1 MPMHERIIPYLERA
15 GLYHLARLNSQWFW
29 LDEPLVSAFVE
40 RWRPETHTFHMPFGE
55 CTVTLQDVAFQLGLP
70 VDGEAV
76 SGCLGFHERFR
87 VLPPDASEETVRIYA
102 RAYIM
107 MLLSTQLFGDKSA
120 NWVHIRWLPFAAN
133 LDGMGRYSWGSAALA
148 WLYRCMCRVANRNVT
163 NLAGPLQLLQS
174 WIFWRFP
181 SLRPAGFEVFSFL
194 LASSALD
201 VLAVVHPEILTDEH
215 SRMWRAVTALI
226 YFAVIEWHQVD
237 RVVPQL
243 GGVQHIP
250 EDALNVD
257 WLHAKDGRG
266 GDRWFPHYYQK
277 WHEHWENR
285 LDAVISIERVADPGP
300 SADYLD
306 WWYGEAQRFLSPGA
320 AFADPRGTQIPPEA
334 YQRGSSQVPR
344 RSQLPDMPDNR
355 RVERHRR
362 VGTRDTGREW
372 RWLHDAMQEDDAGGD
387 ARAEVDHR
395 VRRAN
400 ARRGRTPDDTQHAG
414 GVSGTAATEAGGDT
428 FTSRAYSQMPEF
440 TPTMTMDLD
449 DQLVSPRFYADFA
462 ELIGNDAGTSNVQ
475 FGGQSYQQQ
484 MPDVQME
491 TGAYQPHMTE
501 MHSQPHDYQG
511 QYGVDLNVPA
521 GSPLDTWFTMGGTPQ
536 SAFGLDPP
544 RDDVGQEAAR
554 PTRVR
559 RPARCGTGSH
569 LLGDFHDVARD
580 DRDG

>member
-1 MPMHERIIPYLERA
+1 M
-15 GLYHLARLNSQWFW
+15 
-29 LDEPLVSAFVE
+29 
-40 RWRPETHTFHMPFGE
+40 
-55 CTVTLQDVAFQLGLP
+55 TVHFTW
-70 VDGEAV
+70 
-76 SGCLGFHERFR
+76 FHERFR

-120 NWVHIRWLPFAAN
+120 NRVHIRWLPFVAN
-133 LDGMGRYSWGSAALA
+133 LDGMRRYSWGSAALA

-181 SLRPAGFEVFSFL
+181 SLRPAGFEVFSFP
-194 LASSALD
+194 LASRWSAYLPPNDGKEQRVIRYRLALD
-201 VLAVVHPEILTDEH
+201 RLTARDVILDEFLNFRLCG
-215 SRMWRAVTALI
+215 SPT
-226 YFAVIEWHQVD
+226 
-237 RVVPQL
+237 PQ

-266 GDRWFPHYYQK
+266 GDRWFPHYYRK

-285 LDAVISIERVADPGP
+285 LDAVISVERVADPGP

-306 WWYGEAQRFLSPGA
+306 WWYREAQRFLSPGA

-355 RVERHRR
+355 RVERRRR

-387 ARAEVDHR
+387 ARDEVDHR
-395 VRRAN
+395 VCRAN
-400 ARRGRTPDDTQHAG
+400 ARRGRTLDDTQHAG

-462 ELIGNDAGTSNVQ
+462 ELIRDDAGTSNVQ

-536 SAFGLDPP
+536 STFGLDPP

-569 LLGDFHDVARD
+569 LLVNCTWFQETFRECPEAADEETVRRYARAYIMMLLGTQLFADKSGNRIHIRWLPYVARLEEM
-580 DRDG
+580 GGYS